1 MTEHCT
7 DTSFSTSR
15 DRFDQVCGFLGD
27 QEAASLTHSELEAR
41 LSVDL
46 RELVRLLYQDHLD
59 LRAAREQRRSVVVDA
74 GGSRRGRVEAGHVR
88 PLQTVFG
95 QVEVTRLA
103 YRRRGQ
109 ANLYPADAALNLS
122 RELASHGLRELS
134 AVESSRGSFEE
145 ASDAIARTTGVRLG
159 KRQLEQL
166 AARAAADFE
175 AFYTDSSR
183 SQATAT
189 EGDLLVLSADGKGIV
204 MRPDALR
211 PATAKAAGQAT
222 AKLATRLSR
231 GEKRN
236 RKRMAEVGAVYDLT
250 PTVRTPTDII
260 GRGDDPP
267 RPVAPKACNK
277 WLTASVVDTAA
288 TVIGSIFDEA
298 QRRDPTGQRT
308 WVALV
313 DGAKHQ
319 IDRIQAEAA
328 ARDVQVTIVCA
339 FIHVLEYL
347 WSAAWSFH
355 AEGDPAAEKWVAA
368 KALAVLNGQAS
379 TVAAAIRR
387 KATTLGLQPQTRRGA
402 DRCADYLL
410 AKRDYLNYPQ
420 ALAQGWPIAT
430 GIIEG
435 ACRHLVKDRLDLTG
449 ARWGLHGA
457 EAILKLR
464 ALRSNS
470 DFDQYLRFHLNQ
482 ERNRVHKTRYLN
494 DTIPTAA

>member
-59 LRAAREQRRSVVVDA
+59 LRAAREQRRSVVDA

-109 ANLYPADAALNLS
+109 ANLYPADAALNLP

-319 IDRIQAEAA
+319 IDRIHAEAA
-328 ARDVQVTIVCA
+328 ARHVQVTIVCD

>member
-1 MTEHCT
+1 MTDSCT

-15 DRFDQVCGFLGD
+15 DRFDQVCWFLGD

-41 LSVDL
+41 LSVDV
-46 RELVRLLYQDHLD
+46 RGLVRLLYQDHLD
-59 LRAAREQRRSVVVDA
+59 LRAAREQRRSVVDA
-74 GGSRRGRVEAGHVR
+74 DGSRRGRVEAGQVR

-109 ANLYPADAALNLS
+109 ANLYPADAALNLP

-189 EGDLLVLSADGKGIV
+189 EGDLLVLSADGNRIV

-222 AKLATRLSR
+222 AKLATRLSK

-250 PTVRTPTDII
+250 PLAQTPTDII
-260 GRGDDPP
+260 G
-267 RPVAPKACNK
+267 
-277 WLTASVVDTAA
+277 
-288 TVIGSIFDEA
+288 
-298 QRRDPTGQRT
+298 
-308 WVALV
+308 
-313 DGAKHQ
+313 
-319 IDRIQAEAA
+319 
-328 ARDVQVTIVCA
+328 
-339 FIHVLEYL
+339 
-347 WSAAWSFH
+347 
-355 AEGDPAAEKWVAA
+355 
-368 KALAVLNGQAS
+368 
-379 TVAAAIRR
+379 
-387 KATTLGLQPQTRRGA
+387 ATTTRSGGRHP
-402 DRCADYLL
+402 
-410 AKRDYLNYPQ
+410 KR
-420 ALAQGWPIAT
+420 AT
-430 GIIEG
+430 SGSP
-435 ACRHLVKDRLDLTG
+435 R
-449 ARWGLHGA
+449 
-457 EAILKLR
+457 
-464 ALRSNS
+464 
-470 DFDQYLRFHLNQ
+470 
-482 ERNRVHKTRYLN
+482 
-494 DTIPTAA
+494 